1 MPVLGQEKLVEINLP
16 SSTEDD
22 PAIVTVNVKIHAGQA
37 EVLENS
43 DDRSDAVF
51 ELMAT
56 LVKSWNFTDADGNQ
70 APITPDSLRK
80 LDVID
85 FKMLTE
91 TIFASIK
98 DQIEIEVVSKD
109 EKKD

>member
-1 MPVLGQEKLVEINLP
+1 MPILGQEKLIEVRLP
-16 SSTEDD
+16 SSTDED

-43 DDRSDAVF
+43 DDRADAVF

-56 LVKSWNFTDADGNQ
+56 LVKSWNFTDAGGRQ
-70 APITPDSLRK
+70 AEITPQSLRK
-80 LDVID
+80 LDVVD
-85 FKMLTE
+85 FKILTE
-91 TIFASIK
+91 TVFESIK
-98 DQIEIEVVSKD
+98 DQIEIKVVSDD